1 MNLIG
6 YRDYCV
12 ISRIVGK
19 DEWDNSVRQ
28 TVYEG
33 SCLYEEG
40 GVSYSN
46 QLVTRRPTF
55 YIPEWTSELIYIN
68 DFVEI
73 TTETGRVISGVIRTV
88 RDIHLASIVQRKLT
102 RVELKQAKED

>member
-12 ISRIVGK
+12 ISRTVGK
-19 DEWDNSVRQ
+19 DEWDNPIRS
-28 TVYEG
+28 TIYEG
-33 SCLYEEG
+33 ACLYEEG
-40 GVSYSN
+40 GVTYAS